1 MASDGTYDLIYF
13 LAYRS
18 GPEDFEYIVGP
29 ASLNEFA
36 SNATEFQERADA
48 SEELLAPGKPIDK
61 YTSWA
66 NLDEAALGKY
76 LMKLAARLQ
85 PRFHMYV
92 ISVIEE
98 LDDGDRDDA
107 AGVLMESASVKQPD
121 QSIMRET
128 GRTEQTSVL

>member
-1 MASDGTYDLIYF
+1 MASDGTYELIYF

-48 SEELLAPGKPIDK
+48 SEELLAPGKLIDK

-76 LMKLAARLQ
+76 LMKLAARRQ

-98 LDDGDRDDA
+98 LDDGNRECGRA
-107 AGVLMESASVKQPD
+107 TVGERGVREVWIPEVAGALQTKKQ
-121 QSIMRET
+121 
-128 GRTEQTSVL
+128 